1 MPVPVSNQR
10 NYSLFLKVFN
20 FLVVKNLNVMVR
32 NKEVEV
38 PSINLLSS
46 GTMVKGEIKV
56 SGDFRIDGT
65 FIGVIDCKGK
75 VVVGPTGSVDGEI
88 ICQSA
93 DFSGAV
99 KATVK
104 VAELL
109 TLKETAKFTG
119 DITTSK
125 LAIEPGAKFSGNC
138 IMENSGSRVN
148 IPPIPVK
155 QDGPRPK
162 ETAA

>member
-1 MPVPVSNQR
+1 MS
-10 NYSLFLKVFN
+10 K
-20 FLVVKNLNVMVR
+20 

-38 PSINLLSS
+38 HSINLLSS

-56 SGDFRIDGT
+56 NGDFRIDGT
-65 FIGVIDCKGK
+65 FEGSIECKGK

-88 ICQSA
+88 LCQNA
-93 DFSGAV
+93 DFSGKV

-109 TLKETAKFTG
+109 TLKETANFAG
-119 DITTSK
+119 DITTNK

-138 IMENSGSRVN
+138 IMENPGLKVN
-148 IPPIPVK
+148 VPPTPLK
-155 QDGPRPK
+155 QDGPRSK